1 MPDTIG
7 ARIPF
12 TIGEGAAEV
21 ERQRQPPVDIPAF
34 AAPFAISAAIDIE
47 TGLSVGAS
55 EVEQGS
61 EADIEAQVYNVLV
74 CPQGFRIEAP
84 EFGTVPL
91 QFANVPLPVADV
103 LAGVQR
109 YVPDANLSIVESV
122 LEDIEQQRALAVVL

>member
-1 MPDTIG
+1 MS
-7 ARIPF
+7 
-12 TIGEGAAEV
+12 
-21 ERQRQPPVDIPAF
+21 VDIPAF
-34 AAPFAISAAIDIE
+34 AAPFSITPELDVE
-47 TGLSVGAS
+47 TSLSVGAS

-61 EADIEAQVYNVLV
+61 EADIEAQVYNVLI

-91 QFANVPLPVADV
+91 QFANAPLPIADV

-122 LEDIEQQRALAVVL
+122 LEGIEQQRALTVVL